1 MDAFGEEGG
10 ADGARVWG
18 EEGGVDV
25 AVDEGGFSDALGAE
39 DDDFGFEG
47 VGHCVWWVR

>member
-10 ADGARVWG
+10 ADCGGVGR
-18 EEGGVDV
+18 EEGAVDV
-25 AVDEGGFSDALGAE
+25 AVDEGGFADALGAE

-47 VGHCVWWVR
+47 GGHCGGGGG